1 MRRSGSGYPTAILI
15 SLLTHGGVIALLVS
29 GWHPEFK
36 PRQLPQST
44 YMEAALLQLDAPPSP
59 PGRKQAKPSPPRPD
73 PAESQ
78 RQQQAARDKAAA
90 AKEQA
95 AAKAA
100 QQKAAQQKAAQEKA
114 AQEKAVQEK
123 AVQEKAT
130 QEKVAREKVAREKIA
145 ADKAAAEQA
154 AKQKVA
160 KEKAAKEKAAKE
172 QAAKDKA
179 AKDKAARE
187 QAAREK
193 AARDKAAQE
202 KAAQAAQAK
211 AAAEQAARAQ
221 AAAEQAAAAQG
232 QMIATY
238 GDYVRDRIISNWN
251 RPPSARRDME
261 AVLQVR
267 LVPTGQV
274 MGVSV
279 IRSSGDPAFDQSAVN
294 AVQQVGRFER
304 LQELSRKD
312 PLLFER
318 TFRTLTLTFRPEDL
332 RL

>member
-15 SLLTHGGVIALLVS
+15 SLLLHGGVIALLVS

-44 YMEAALLQLDAPPSP
+44 YMEAALLQVDAPPSP
-59 PGRKQAKPSPPRPD
+59 PGRKQAKPAQPSPPRPD
-73 PAESQ
+73 PAEIQ

-114 AQEKAVQEK
+114 
-123 AVQEKAT
+123 VQEKAT
-130 QEKVAREKVAREKIA
+130 QEKVAREKVAREKVA
-145 ADKAAAEQA
+145 ADKAAAEKA
-154 AKQKVA
+154 A

-172 QAAKDKA
+172 QA

-202 KAAQAAQAK
+202 KAAQAK
-211 AAAEQAARAQ
+211 AAAEQAARDK

-312 PLLFER
+312 PMLFER

>member
-15 SLLTHGGVIALLVS
+15 SLLLHGGVIALLVS

-44 YMEAALLQLDAPPSP
+44 YMEAALLQVDAPPSP
-59 PGRKQAKPSPPRPD
+59 PGRKQAKPAPPSPPRPD
-73 PAESQ
+73 PAEIQ
-78 RQQQAARDKAAA
+78 RQQQAARDKAAAAQA

-114 AQEKAVQEK
+114 AAQKAVQEK
-123 AVQEKAT
+123 IVKEKA
-130 QEKVAREKVAREKIA
+130 ARA
-145 ADKAAAEQA
+145 KAAAEQA
-154 AKQKVA
+154 A

-172 QAAKDKA
+172 QA

-202 KAAQAAQAK
+202 KAAQAK
-211 AAAEQAARAQ
+211 AAAEQAARAK

>member
-15 SLLTHGGVIALLVS
+15 SLLLHGGVIALLVS

-44 YMEAALLQLDAPPSP
+44 YMEAALLQMDAPPSP
-59 PGRKQAKPSPPRPD
+59 PGRKQAKPAPPSPPRPD
-73 PAESQ
+73 PAEIQ
-78 RQQQAARDKAAA
+78 RQQQAARDKAAAAQA

-114 AQEKAVQEK
+114 AAEKAAAEK
-123 AVQEKAT
+123 IAREKM
-130 QEKVAREKVAREKIA
+130 AREKVA
-145 ADKAAAEQA
+145 ADKAAAEKA
-154 AKQKVA
+154 A

-172 QAAKDKA
+172 QA

-202 KAAQAAQAK
+202 KAAQAK
-211 AAAEQAARAQ
+211 AAAEQAARDK
-221 AAAEQAAAAQG
+221 AAAEQAAAVQG

>member
-1 MRRSGSGYPTAILI
+1 MLRSGSGYPTAILI
-15 SLLTHGGVIALLVS
+15 SLLLHGGVIALLVS

-44 YMEAALLQLDAPPSP
+44 YMEAALLQMDAPPP
-59 PGRKQAKPSPPRPD
+59 PGRKQAKPAPPSPPRPD
-73 PAESQ
+73 PAEIQ
-78 RQQQAARDKAAA
+78 RQQQAARDKAAAAQA

-114 AQEKAVQEK
+114 AAEKAAAEK
-123 AVQEKAT
+123 IAREKM
-130 QEKVAREKVAREKIA
+130 AREKVA
-145 ADKAAAEQA
+145 ADKAAAEKA
-154 AKQKVA
+154 A

-172 QAAKDKA
+172 QA

-202 KAAQAAQAK
+202 KAAQAK
-211 AAAEQAARAQ
+211 AAAEQAARDK
-221 AAAEQAAAAQG
+221 AAAEQAAAVQG